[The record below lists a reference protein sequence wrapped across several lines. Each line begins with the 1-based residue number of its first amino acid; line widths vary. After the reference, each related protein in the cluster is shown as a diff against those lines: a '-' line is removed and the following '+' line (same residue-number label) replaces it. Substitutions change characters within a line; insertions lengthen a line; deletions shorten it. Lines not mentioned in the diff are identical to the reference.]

1 MPFSLMKNLQY
12 NFALLKKT
20 REDKE
25 MSKLEMAHQLCLS
38 LNQLESIEENSF
50 RYFPSESIKFAAV
63 KKYVLALNL
72 DLDKVIL
79 TKEDTT
85 SPLNTPL
92 TVLSL
97 LSKEKHKIKKGS
109 YRNKANELRKAW
121 QDLLRRLLKN

>member
-20 REDKE
+20 REDKQ

-38 LNQLESIEENSF
+38 VNQIDSIEENSF
-50 RYFPSESIKFAAV
+50 RYFPAESIKFAAV

-72 DLDKVIL
+72 DLDKVIII
-79 TKEDTT
+79 KEDEVAPINA
-85 SPLNTPL
+85 SL
-92 TVLSL
+92 TVPSL
-97 LSKEKHKIKKGS
+97 LSKEKNKIKKGS

>member
-1 MPFSLMKNLQY
+1 MKNLQY

-63 KKYVLALNL
+63 KKYVLALHL
-72 DLDKVIL
+72 DLDQVII
-79 TKEDTT
+79 KEDEVV
-85 SPLNTPL
+85 PLNAPS
-92 TVLSL
+92 TVTSL
-97 LSKEKHKIKKGS
+97 LSKEKHKIKKGT

>member
-1 MPFSLMKNLQY
+1 MKNLQY
-12 NFALLKKT
+12 NFGLLKKT
-20 REDKE
+20 REDKQ

-72 DLDKVIL
+72 DLDKVII
-79 TKEDTT
+79 KEELVA
-85 SPLNTPL
+85 PLNARL
-92 TVLSL
+92 TVPSL
-97 LSKEKHKIKKGS
+97 LLKEKHKIKKGS

>member
-1 MPFSLMKNLQY
+1 MKNLQY

-20 REDKE
+20 REDKQ
-25 MSKLEMAHQLCLS
+25 MSKLEIAHQLCLS

-72 DLDKVIL
+72 DLDKVII
-79 TKEDTT
+79 KEDEVAPINA
-85 SPLNTPL
+85 SL
-92 TVLSL
+92 TALSL

>member
-1 MPFSLMKNLQY
+1 MFDIDNFEY
-12 NFALLKKT
+12 NFELLKKT
-20 REDKE
+20 REDKQ

-38 LNQLESIEENSF
+38 VNQIDSIEENSF
-50 RYFPSESIKFAAV
+50 RYFPAESIKFAAV

-79 TKEDTT
+79 TKEDAT
-85 SPLNTPL
+85 SPLNTPS
-92 TVLSL
+92 TVPSL
-97 LSKEKHKIKKGS
+97 LSKEKNKIKKGT

>member
-1 MPFSLMKNLQY
+1 MKNLQY

-20 REDKE
+20 REDKK

-72 DLDKVIL
+72 DLDKVII
-79 TKEDTT
+79 KEDAVA
-85 SPLNTPL
+85 PLNTPL
-92 TVLSL
+92 TVPSL

>member
-38 LNQLESIEENSF
+38 VNQIDSIEENSF
-50 RYFPSESIKFAAV
+50 RYFPAESIKFAAV

-79 TKEDTT
+79 TKEDAT

-92 TVLSL
+92 ALPSL
-97 LSKEKHKIKKGS
+97 LSKEKHKIKKGT

>member
-50 RYFPSESIKFAAV
+50 RYFPAECIKLAAV
-63 KKYVLALNL
+63 KKYALALHL

-79 TKEDTT
+79 NKEDESAPSNSLMAVPT
-85 SPLNTPL
+85 
-92 TVLSL
+92 L

>member
-1 MPFSLMKNLQY
+1 MPFLLMKNLQY

-20 REDKE
+20 REDKQ

-79 TKEDTT
+79 TKEDAT

-92 TVLSL
+92 ALPSL

-109 YRNKANELRKAW
+109 YKNKANELRKAW

>member
-72 DLDKVIL
+72 DLDQVII
-79 TKEDTT
+79 KEDEVA
-85 SPLNTPL
+85 PLNAPS
-92 TVLSL
+92 TVPSL
-97 LSKEKHKIKKGS
+97 LSKEKNKIKKGT

>member
-1 MPFSLMKNLQY
+1 MFDIDNFEY
-12 NFALLKKT
+12 NFELLKKT
-20 REDKE
+20 REDKQ
-25 MSKLEMAHQLCLS
+25 MSKLEIAHQLCLS
-38 LNQLESIEENSF
+38 VNQIDSIEENSF
-50 RYFPSESIKFAAV
+50 RYFPAESIKFAAV

-79 TKEDTT
+79 TKEDAT

-92 TVLSL
+92 ALPSL

-109 YRNKANELRKAW
+109 YKNKANELRKAW

>member
-1 MPFSLMKNLQY
+1 MKNFQY

-20 REDKE
+20 REDKH

-63 KKYVLALNL
+63 KKYTLALNL
-72 DLDKVIL
+72 NLDQVVL
-79 TKEDTT
+79 NKEDEVARLNLPAVV
-85 SPLNTPL
+85 SP
-92 TVLSL
+92 L
-97 LSKEKHKIKKGS
+97 LSKEKTKIKKGT

-121 QDLLRRLLKN
+121 QDLLLRLLKN

>member
-1 MPFSLMKNLQY
+1 MPFLLMKNLQY
-12 NFALLKKT
+12 NFAPLKKT
-20 REDKE
+20 REDKQ
-25 MSKLEMAHQLCLS
+25 MSKLELAHQLCLS

-72 DLDKVIL
+72 DLDQVII
-79 TKEDTT
+79 KEDEVA
-85 SPLNTPL
+85 PLNAPS
-92 TVLSL
+92 TVPKL
-97 LSKEKHKIKKGS
+97 LSKEKHKIKKGT

>member
-20 REDKE
+20 REDKQ

-50 RYFPSESIKFAAV
+50 RCFPSESIKFAAV

-79 TKEDTT
+79 TKEDAT
-85 SPLNTPL
+85 SPLNTPS
-92 TVLSL
+92 TVPSL
-97 LSKEKHKIKKGS
+97 LSKEKNKIKKGT